1 MIVHLNDDAEHYNYC
16 HCHQTNACTINVHIN
31 EVQLSNTNRQYI
43 SNTDNT
49 TLISFSDGM
58 RVSNAHAVIPNIA
71 TIGNARM
78 KYGEFAQLKHIIYG
92 QLSVCN
98 IQISLHLSSS

>member
-78 KYGEFAQLKHIIYG
+78 KYGEFLHVEQKKGRDQKH
-92 QLSVCN
+92 CN